1 MPRIARAE
9 RGTPGS
15 RERGAPRR
23 GRRFVVRGVLTGPV
37 KRRRAGRGRHRPA
50 PPRPGYRY
58 RFLPPWFGS
67 VSPARRSASAI
78 ALFTGAGA

>member
-1 MPRIARAE
+1 M
-9 RGTPGS
+9 
-15 RERGAPRR
+15 
-23 GRRFVVRGVLTGPV
+23 VRGVLTGPV
-37 KRRRAGRGRHRPA
+37 KRRGRAGRRYPGRGGGRHGLA